1 MPEQQRMSQQ
11 NNQWKPVKVTPV
23 REKSLRLKKNNGNR
37 KRAEKKN
44 RYNRSRQEWT
54 NRSNNHGPRPEADKE
69 AGTEQQTNE
78 VPLDPFEQSLL
89 DILDEE

>member
-1 MPEQQRMSQQ
+1 M
-11 NNQWKPVKVTPV
+11 KVIPVT
-23 REKSLRLKKNNGNR
+23 EKSLKLKKNNR
-37 KRAEKKN
+37 KGAEKKN